1 VIGTRLGPYE
11 ITAKLGE
18 GGMGEVYSATD
29 TRLKRDVAIKVLPV
43 AFVADKERLARFERE
58 AQVLAQ
64 LNHPNIAQIYGMET
78 SGESHALVMEFVE
91 GPTLADRLAQG
102 ALPLDEAFSIAKQ
115 VAEALE
121 EAHEK
126 GIVHRDLKP
135 QNVKAYIEGKAKVL
149 DFGLAKAMEP
159 AGSASSSPPSAADLG
174 RSPTLMNSP
183 TLTGTHGTQLGV
195 ILGTAAYMAP
205 EQARG
210 GAVDRRA
217 DIWAFGAVAFEML
230 TGRRLFAG
238 ETVSDTLAAVLRAEI
253 DWACLPAATPASIRT
268 LLRRCLERNPKQ
280 RLHDIADARIVLEE
294 VLGGRVEEPVG
305 GALARAAAPRAPAWR
320 RFLPWTVAAVA
331 VVAAGLWSLR
341 VPGPAGA
348 GAERPR
354 RIAIGVAAPPAHT
367 LAADDSPVVALS
379 RDGDTLAFVA
389 EGAEGNQIYLR
400 RLDRAEV
407 SPLAGTRGGSH
418 PFFSPDG
425 RSLAYFAEGR
435 IRKVALDGGPP
446 LEIAGVNT
454 CRGATWTDGGWIVF
468 TASFS
473 TGLSKVRDSGGRVEP
488 LTTLDKARGERTHR
502 WPAALPGSPWLL
514 YSVGFVDSPNSYD
527 DARIDALN
535 LETGERKTIF
545 EGAWMARFAPPS
557 TLLLQR
563 RTSLLALRFDPL
575 RAVATGPE
583 QAVLDNAGGDP
594 TSGAG
599 YFAAAAGGTLA
610 YVPVEALVGESEVVI
625 IEPDGRVAA
634 LPLPEKRYWYPRF
647 SPDGRRLAL
656 DVGTGSGSDDEIWV
670 HDIASGRFSRLSF
683 IAGSAFPSWS
693 RDGAWMAYTGGMQGR
708 VNAVFRKRVDGAAE
722 EERIWQANDVG
733 SVSDW
738 FPDGRALV
746 ATDIRGELGL
756 YLVPLG
762 GGEARRLF
770 AAPGGQYGGSFD
782 PSGRFFAYASVETG
796 VDEIFVS
803 TLPEGGGKWQVS
815 DAGGQVPV
823 WSRDGK
829 TIFYMRGD
837 AIWAVDVETTGGFS
851 SGTPREAVR
860 GPYQLRTTPFR
871 NFDAG
876 PGGRLA
882 LVRRRTDIA
891 APRQLEVLL
900 GWEPAPGPDSSR

>member
-1 VIGTRLGPYE
+1 MIGTRLGPYE
-11 ITAKLGE
+11 ITARLGE
-18 GGMGEVYSATD
+18 GGMGEVYRATD
-29 TRLKRDVAIKVLPV
+29 TKLKRDVAIKVLP
-43 AFVADKERLARFERE
+43 AALTQDRERLARFERE
-58 AQVLAQ
+58 AQLLAQ
-64 LNHPNIAQIYGMET
+64 LNHPNIAQIYGMEA
-78 SGESHALVMEFVE
+78 SGESHALVMELVE

-102 ALPLDEAFSIAKQ
+102 VLPLDEAFSLAKQ
-115 VAEALE
+115 IAEALE

-135 QNVKAYIEGKAKVL
+135 QNVKASIEGKAKVL

-159 AGSASSSPPSAADLG
+159 AGGSGALASPSDAA

-183 TLTGTHGTQLGV
+183 TLTSAHGTQLGV
-195 ILGTAAYMAP
+195 ILGTAAYMSP

-217 DIWAFGAVAFEML
+217 DIWAFGVVLYEIL

-253 DWACLPAATPASIRT
+253 DWTSLPAATPQPIRT

-280 RLHDIADARIVLEE
+280 RLHDIADARIVLDE
-294 VLGGRVEEPVG
+294 VLGGRAEEPAA
-305 GALARAAAPRAPAWR
+305 GALPHSAAPRAPAWR
-320 RFLPWTVAAVA
+320 RFLPWAVAAVA
-331 VVAAGLWSLR
+331 VLAAGLWSLR
-341 VPGPAGA
+341 APGPAGA

-354 RIAIGVAAPPAHT
+354 RVAIGVSPPPAHL
-367 LAADDSPVVALS
+367 LAADDSPIVALS
-379 RDGDTLAFVA
+379 RDGGTLAFVA
-389 EGAEGNQIYLR
+389 EGAQGNQIYLR

-407 SPLAGTRGGSH
+407 VPLAGTLGGSH

-425 RSLAYFAEGR
+425 RWLAFYADGR

-454 CRGATWTDGGWIVF
+454 CRGATWTDSGWIVF

-488 LTTLDKARGERTHR
+488 LTTLDSQRGERTHR

-535 LETGERKTIF
+535 LETGERRTIF
-545 EGAWMARFAPPS
+545 EGAWMARFAAPS

-575 RAVATGPE
+575 RAAAAGPE
-583 QAVLDNAGGDP
+583 QVVLENAGGDP

-599 YFAAAAGGTLA
+599 YFAAGAGGMLA
-610 YVPVEALVGESEVVI
+610 YVPVEAMVGESEVVI
-625 IEPDGRVAA
+625 VEPDGRVAA
-634 LPLPEKRYWYPRF
+634 LPLPAKRYWYPRF

-670 HDIASGRFSRLSF
+670 HDFASGRFSRVSF
-683 IAGSAFPSWS
+683 IAGSAFAAWS
-693 RDGAWMAYTGGMQGR
+693 RDGAWVAYTGGMLGR
-708 VNAVFRKRVDGAAE
+708 VNAVFRKRVEGGAE

-738 FPDGRALV
+738 SPDGRALV
-746 ATDIRGELGL
+746 VTDIRGELGL
-756 YLVPLG
+756 YHVPLD

-782 PSGRFFAYASVETG
+782 PSGRYFAYASVETG

-823 WSRDGK
+823 WSRDGR

-837 AIWAVDVETTGGFS
+837 AIWAVDVETTGGFRA
-851 SGTPREAVR
+851 GTPREAVR

-871 NFDAG
+871 NFDVG
-876 PGGRLA
+876 PGDRLA
-882 LVRRRTDIA
+882 LVRRRTDVA
-891 APRQLEVLL
+891 ARRQLELLL
-900 GWEPAPGPDSSR
+900 GWEAKPGPEGEP